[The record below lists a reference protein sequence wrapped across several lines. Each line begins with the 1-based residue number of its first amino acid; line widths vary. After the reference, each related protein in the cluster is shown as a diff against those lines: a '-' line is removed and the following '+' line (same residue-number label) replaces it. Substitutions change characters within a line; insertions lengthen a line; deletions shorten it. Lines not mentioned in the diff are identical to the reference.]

1 MAKKKKQKPILIYP
15 KLHSRFNNGKVER
28 ALILKV
34 RELLGREQDINF
46 ILLSGQFFDTRGW
59 AYTALRDWRGAV
71 KPSSSTSKKPQLDAT
86 FACLSVYLSSL
97 ISFQADF
104 KFAYEEVKEILLH
117 NERDDLWMI
126 IEEKLPFVSLPPA
139 EMFPPGLKSP
149 ISPYYTLRQDDEL
162 FLGELY
168 STVFLSSYVPN
179 LKSRFFVF
187 FEHEGNTSFGYFSKL
202 PTSIENFGFGK
213 PPRVFEEEPTED
225 NLLKFISES
234 TNFKD
239 LLGLLIVCH
248 NNSILE
254 QFLVDDYETF
264 LNKLLEIEEIDEGEG

>member
-15 KLHSRFNNGKVER
+15 KIHSRFNNEKVER

-46 ILLSGQFFDTRGW
+46 ILLSGQFFDIRGW
-59 AYTALRDWRGAV
+59 AYTALRDWRGAI

-104 KFAYEEVKEILLH
+104 KFAYEEIKEILLH
-117 NERDDLWMI
+117 NSRDDLWCI

-149 ISPYYTLRQDDEL
+149 ISPYYTLKQDEEL

-187 FEHEGNTSFGYFSKL
+187 FQHEGNTAFGYFSKL
-202 PTSIENFGFGK
+202 PASTEKFGFEK
-213 PPRVFEEEPTED
+213 APRVFDAEPTEE
-225 NLLKFISES
+225 NLISFIKESE
-234 TNFKD
+234 NIKD